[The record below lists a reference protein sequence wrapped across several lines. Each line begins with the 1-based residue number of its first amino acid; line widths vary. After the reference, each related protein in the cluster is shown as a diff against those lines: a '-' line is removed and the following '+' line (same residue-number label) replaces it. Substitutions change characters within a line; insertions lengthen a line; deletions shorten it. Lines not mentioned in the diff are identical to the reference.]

1 MLMKGLTAVLV
12 VTTIVGCAT
21 PGVNITVTSSP
32 DGAYIIS
39 EGPVTGLVPVEAFW
53 DKKTLDALGRDE
65 NGCFLLQGFT
75 ATWVS
80 GAVTSVPIL
89 RHCDKSTD
97 GNYNFVMSR
106 DMNAPGLDKDLQFA
120 LQVQNLR
127 VQKAQADA
135 AQAMAYASMWSAA
148 RANQPKQQSI
158 NCSTYGSGNA
168 LYTNCR

>member
-1 MLMKGLTAVLV
+1 MRMKGLAAVVLI
-12 VTTIVGCAT
+12 TTILGCGT
-21 PGVNITVTSSP
+21 PGVHLTVTSSP
-32 DGAYIIS
+32 DGAYITS
-39 EGPVTGLVPVEAFW
+39 ESPITGLVPVVAFY
-53 DKKTLDALGRDE
+53 DKQMLDNIKRDE
-65 NGCFLLQGFT
+65 DGCLFLKGFT

-80 GAVTSVPIL
+80 GAVTSVPLI
-89 RHCDKSTD
+89 RHCAKSND

-120 LQVQNLR
+120 IQVENLR

-148 RANQPKQQSI
+148 RTNQPTQKAI
-158 NCSTYGSGNA
+158 NCSTYGSGNT